1 MPSKRKRDN
10 ILDFDPN
17 KSDSEDENFDP
28 SANRPSPP
36 NRKRSR
42 QSRNVKKSSRGERGG
57 GRYRGSDIDDDDD
70 DILEDSDEGSFI
82 ENDDEDD
89 EDEEAVNATTGRRQ
103 RKTATRRQTYKES
116 SEDDDDAAAVEETD
130 KDELDDTPKKI
141 KGRPTKIIKLKLTPA
156 AMRNTR
162 TTRGASRE
170 ALNPI
175 KRATRSNTVDR
186 DDEMVELSNSG
197 KHALPAKSSRSRS
210 PEALGRAT
218 RLTRGGKG
226 IKAPSVIEEA
236 TQEGSRQEEDNDADA
251 MQDDTVLNV
260 PDDKGEE
267 SGNVADATVEIEDQP
282 METVEE
288 DADADEDDEM
298 PIQRRTRGSR
308 SGAAGAAAAEDANA
322 DSPEKPATRGRLT
335 RGSRARKSMAE
346 PSSDFDPNEV
356 ADDNDD
362 GSDDELAKDNGDD
375 EDESSTPT
383 RGRKSSRAKSRGSRR
398 SRMREES
405 DVELDPD
412 ELADELEELKADRP
426 RRRRQRTPEP
436 HLTVPSKRVR
446 APVNYTIPALNQ
458 INLLEDEENN
468 VPTPARRRGR
478 ATAASGWDHSL
489 LSLAGPFGG
498 VDLSKGALFNGPWG
512 TGAYEA
518 AGGADPDSSDDEG
531 AERGGANMGVGVTPT
546 AATHP
551 AILNTAGAA
560 GPNVGK
566 IKDRKALADADP
578 LGVDMSVDFSQVG
591 GMQNHID
598 QLKEMVQLP
607 LLYPQLFLNLK
618 ITPPRGVLF
627 HGPPGTGKTLLARA
641 LANSIG
647 FGGKKISFYMRK
659 GADALSK
666 WVGEAEKQLRLLFEE
681 ARKTQPSIIFF
692 DEIDGLAPVRSS
704 KQEQIHASIVST
716 LLALM
721 DGMDGRGQVI
731 VIGATNR
738 PDNIDPALRRPG
750 RFDREFYFPLPDVD
764 ARKSIL
770 DIHTKDWG
778 LSQDFKQSL
787 AKETKGYGGADL
799 RSLCT
804 EAGLNAIQRTY
815 PQIYMTS
822 EQLLVDPSKIHVQMS
837 DFVIAKRKI
846 IASSQRSSTSA
857 AAPLPKVIQPL
868 LRDQVAM
875 MKGALDAVL
884 PRTKKATALEE
895 AMLEPYDDE
904 DFGHGRE
911 ALFEE
916 FERSRTYRPRLLI
929 CGSPGMGQSY
939 IGPALLHH
947 LEGVHVQSFD
957 LATVVGD
964 VGKVEE
970 KLLTLFKEVKRHQ
983 PSVIFIPNVD
993 AWYHGLSRTGEG
1005 LETFLTLLR
1014 SLQPADPVLLLA
1026 TADKEAKYLDPELK
1040 RDLFGF
1046 SSRNCIEIAR
1056 PFKENRQEYFAR
1068 IIDHIRR
1075 SPKDFPNPVDR
1086 KKRVLETLPV
1096 APPPPPKK
1104 QTKEEMRKASL
1115 DYRRLLNLLKV
1126 NLQPIMDQINRK
1138 YRLFR
1143 NPVLVPAQ
1151 YDYLFA
1157 EQDPNFVSPDIAGQP
1172 RPYEIDQ
1179 DSKGTNVLRETA
1191 TGKFFYNMDI
1201 VVIEERLANG
1211 YYISPFAFLRDIYAL
1226 DHDAK
1231 AHGVD
1236 KQRILKA
1243 SELLSNVEVD
1253 IQDVNTKF
1261 NNDNVTTDWEGEFRK
1276 EQERREIRMERR
1288 RKKAAMQSVVDSAQ
1302 ANGTGAQNTSQNGQ
1316 PPRLN
1321 TTTAHFQVIGD
1332 LANGM
1337 DEDSPSP
1344 APAAV
1349 SSDLAGAPPMAGED
1363 TQMTDA
1369 DSVIPQRNPA
1379 MQPPSQWPRIEQRPV
1394 DLSARATAG
1403 ADTQLSQVSAVQAL
1417 PPGVSPSALANDAST
1432 TKTSDPSNR
1441 SSNFS
1446 TQLTNGAA
1454 HGEHSSPGEQIPDTQ
1469 PLTQHTSS
1477 DEHWM
1482 HSQAHAVARG
1492 YPNYS
1497 QGSAHNTSPVGAK
1510 SSQVASVAN
1519 LLNSP
1524 LPDDA
1529 SQSQLHSNS
1538 AASQHVEV
1546 DDASADV
1553 FQMQLTSRT
1562 SGCTIEQ
1569 LEQISRELMSEIWR
1583 TRGEHNRM
1591 KVLNSVT
1598 RIFNETINDIESM
1611 QRLLQASQ

>member
-1 MPSKRKRDN
+1 
-10 ILDFDPN
+10 
-17 KSDSEDENFDP
+17 
-28 SANRPSPP
+28 
-36 NRKRSR
+36 
-42 QSRNVKKSSRGERGG
+42 
-57 GRYRGSDIDDDDD
+57 
-70 DILEDSDEGSFI
+70 
-82 ENDDEDD
+82 
-89 EDEEAVNATTGRRQ
+89 
-103 RKTATRRQTYKES
+103 
-116 SEDDDDAAAVEETD
+116 
-130 KDELDDTPKKI
+130 
-141 KGRPTKIIKLKLTPA
+141 
-156 AMRNTR
+156 
-162 TTRGASRE
+162 
-170 ALNPI
+170 
-175 KRATRSNTVDR
+175 
-186 DDEMVELSNSG
+186 
-197 KHALPAKSSRSRS
+197 
-210 PEALGRAT
+210 
-218 RLTRGGKG
+218 
-226 IKAPSVIEEA
+226 
-236 TQEGSRQEEDNDADA
+236 
-251 MQDDTVLNV
+251 
-260 PDDKGEE
+260 
-267 SGNVADATVEIEDQP
+267 
-282 METVEE
+282 ME
-288 DADADEDDEM
+288 
-298 PIQRRTRGSR
+298 
-308 SGAAGAAAAEDANA
+308 
-322 DSPEKPATRGRLT
+322 
-335 RGSRARKSMAE
+335 
-346 PSSDFDPNEV
+346 
-356 ADDNDD
+356 
-362 GSDDELAKDNGDD
+362 
-375 EDESSTPT
+375 
-383 RGRKSSRAKSRGSRR
+383 
-398 SRMREES
+398 
-405 DVELDPD
+405 
-412 ELADELEELKADRP
+412 
-426 RRRRQRTPEP
+426 
-436 HLTVPSKRVR
+436 
-446 APVNYTIPALNQ
+446 
-458 INLLEDEENN
+458 
-468 VPTPARRRGR
+468 
-478 ATAASGWDHSL
+478 
-489 LSLAGPFGG
+489 
-498 VDLSKGALFNGPWG
+498 
-512 TGAYEA
+512 
-518 AGGADPDSSDDEG
+518 
-531 AERGGANMGVGVTPT
+531 
-546 AATHP
+546 
-551 AILNTAGAA
+551 
-560 GPNVGK
+560 
-566 IKDRKALADADP
+566 
-578 LGVDMSVDFSQVG
+578 
-591 GMQNHID
+591 NHID

-750 RFDREFYFPLPDVD
+750 RFDREFYFPLPDVE

-778 LSQDFKQSL
+778 LSGDFKQSL

-846 IASSQRSSTSA
+846 IASSQRSSTSG
-857 AAPLPKVIQPL
+857 AAPLPKVIEPL
-868 LRDQVAM
+868 LRKQVGAM
-875 MKGALDAVL
+875 KEALDAVL
-884 PRTKKATALEE
+884 PRAKKATALEE

-916 FERSRTYRPRLLI
+916 FERSQTFRPRLLI
-929 CGSPGMGQSY
+929 SGAAGMGQSY

-970 KLLTLFKEVKRHQ
+970 KILSLFKEVKRHQ

-993 AWYHGLSRTGEG
+993 VWYNALARTGDG

-1014 SLQPADPVLLLA
+1014 SLQPTDPVMLLA
-1026 TADKEAKYLDPELK
+1026 TADKDSSQLDAELVK
-1040 RDLFGF
+1040 ELFGF
-1046 SSRNCIEIAR
+1046 SKANVLDIAR
-1056 PFKENRQEYFAR
+1056 PTKENRQEYFAR

-1086 KKRVLETLPV
+1086 KKRILETLPV

-1104 QTKEEMRKASL
+1104 LTKEEMRKASL

-1143 NPVLVPAQ
+1143 NPVLMPAQ
-1151 YDYLFA
+1151 FEYLFA
-1157 EQDPNFVSPDIAGQP
+1157 EQDPNYVSADIAGLP

-1179 DSKGTNVLRETA
+1179 DTKGTNVLRETA
-1191 TGKFFYNMDI
+1191 TGKFYYNMDI

-1231 AHGVD
+1231 AHGID

-1276 EQERREIRMERR
+1276 EQERRAIRIERR

-1302 ANGTGAQNTSQNGQ
+1302 VNDSQNPQ

-1332 LANGM
+1332 LPNGM

-1344 APAAV
+1344 APGALSGDVTASLGAV
-1349 SSDLAGAPPMAGED
+1349 AGED

-1369 DSVIPQRNPA
+1369 DQVHGNVA

-1403 ADTQLSQVSAVQAL
+1403 ADTQLSQRSAVQAL

-1441 SSNFS
+1441 SSDFS
-1446 TQLTNGAA
+1446 TQLTNGH

-1477 DEHWM
+1477 DEQWP
-1482 HSQAHAVARG
+1482 HSQAHALARG
-1492 YPNYS
+1492 YNNFS
-1497 QGSAHNTSPVGAK
+1497 QSSAHNASPLAAK

-1524 LPDDA
+1524 VPDDGP
-1529 SQSQLHSNS
+1529 QSQPQSSS
-1538 AASQHVEV
+1538 AASQYVEV
-1546 DDASADV
+1546 DDASADL
-1553 FQMQLTSRT
+1553 FLLQLTTRT

-1569 LEQISRELMSEIWR
+1569 LEQISRELMAKIWK

-1591 KVLNSVT
+1591 KVLTSVT
-1598 RIFNETINDIESM
+1598 KIFNDTIEDIEKI
-1611 QRLLQASQ
+1611 QKILQQSQ